1 MKGLSKSRY
10 TAFCQCPK
18 NLWLKVYM
26 PEEATKDASL
36 EARFAQGS
44 EVGDLAMGLFGDFK
58 EAHAEKADG
67 SLDLS
72 KMVEQTRQWMD
83 EGVENI
89 CEASFICEG
98 GYCAVDI
105 LRKTPGGWAIYEV
118 KSTSFPEPN
127 EQQEQ
132 SQTCLGSA
140 ESRERSTEGQF
151 NGQEAKLEKYAT
163 DIAYQRWVL
172 EQCGVNVTGTYLV
185 CLNSEYVRHGE
196 LDIQQLFVVNDMKN
210 FVENEYLK
218 VAPRVAQAMK
228 IINSEQEP
236 DMELSECCMKPYK
249 CAFWDYCKQKHH
261 VPTPSVF
268 DVYGGQGRGG
278 FTFKKKLDYYHQGLI
293 SFEDLRSTDI
303 GPIQNMQ
310 IEAALTNKEYIN
322 TEGIRKFL
330 NKLSY
335 PLYFLDFE
343 TMQDAVPRYDEAKV
357 YAQITF
363 QYSLHIKERESV
375 STFVDKGKLKYTK
388 IANYITHREFLAPSD
403 GSDPRR
409 ALAEQLCKDIPK
421 DVCTL
426 AYNKMFEC
434 GRIRELAGLYPDLS
448 DHLLNIANNIQDLID
463 PFRAG
468 DYYVPAMGGSF
479 SIKSVLPALF
489 PNDPELDYHN
499 LDKRCQNG
507 GDAMN
512 IFPRLQQLEQSLP
525 HQGIQTQDGMLVMAD
540 SLMPLSEQ
548 IRIREEIA
556 ASRKALLDYCK
567 LDTWAMVKVWEKL
580 KEQTN
585 IFKNN

>member
-18 NLWLKVYM
+18 NLWLKVYK
-26 PEEATKDASL
+26 PEEATVDAGL
-36 EARFAQGS
+36 QARFAQGNV
-44 EVGDLAMGLFGDFK
+44 VGDLAMGLFGDFK

-67 SLDLS
+67 SLNLT

-89 CEASFICEG
+89 CEASFSCEG

-105 LRKTPGGWAIYEV
+105 LRKDGDGWAIYEV
-118 KSTSFPEPN
+118 KSTSFPE
-127 EQQEQ
+127 
-132 SQTCLGSA
+132 
-140 ESRERSTEGQF
+140 F
-151 NGQEAKLEKYAT
+151 NGQEAKLEKYAP
-163 DIAYQRWVL
+163 DIAYQKWVL

-185 CLNSEYVRHGE
+185 CLNSDYVRHGE

-218 VAPRVAQAMK
+218 VVPRVAQAMK

-236 DMELSECCMKPYK
+236 DTELSECCMKPYG
-249 CAFWDYCKQKHH
+249 CAFWGYCKRQHG
-261 VPTPSVF
+261 VPSPSVF
-268 DVYGGQGRGG
+268 DVYGGKGKGG

-343 TMQDAVPRYDEAKV
+343 TMQDAVPQYDGAKV

-363 QYSLHIKERESV
+363 QYSLHIKQNETAAYE
-375 STFVDKGKLKYTK
+375 
-388 IANYITHREFLAPSD
+388 HREFLAPSD
-403 GSDPRR
+403 GSYPRR
-409 ALAEQLCKDIPK
+409 ALAEQLCKDIPE

-479 SIKSVLPALF
+479 SIKSALPALF

-507 GDAMN
+507 GDAMT

-585 IFKNN
+585 KFKNN

>member
-18 NLWLKVYM
+18 NLWLKVYK
-26 PEEATKDASL
+26 PEEATVDAGL
-36 EARFAQGS
+36 QARFAQGNV
-44 EVGDLAMGLFGDFK
+44 VGDLAMGLFGVFK

-67 SLDLS
+67 SLNLT

-105 LRKTPGGWAIYEV
+105 LRKTAGGWAIYEV
-118 KSTSFPEPN
+118 KSTSFPE
-127 EQQEQ
+127 
-132 SQTCLGSA
+132 
-140 ESRERSTEGQF
+140 F
-151 NGQEAKLEKYAT
+151 NGQEAKLEKYAP
-163 DIAYQRWVL
+163 DIAYQKWVL
-172 EQCGVNVTGTYLV
+172 TQCGVNVTGTYLV
-185 CLNSEYVRHGE
+185 CLNSDYVRQGE
-196 LDIQQLFVVNDMKN
+196 LDINQLFVVNDMKEM
-210 FVENEYLK
+210 VDNEYLK
-218 VAPRVAQAMK
+218 VQACVSQAMK
-228 IINSEQEP
+228 VINNEQEP
-236 DMELSECCMKPYK
+236 DTELSECCMKPYG
-249 CAFWDYCKQKHH
+249 CAFWEYCKRQHG
-261 VPTPSVF
+261 VPSPSVF
-268 DVYGGQGRGG
+268 DIYGGKGKGG

-343 TMQDAVPRYDEAKV
+343 TMQDAVPQYDGAKV

-363 QYSLHIKERESV
+363 QYSLHVKERESV
-375 STFVDKGKLKYTK
+375 STFVDTGKLKYTK

-434 GRIRELAGLYPDLS
+434 GRIRELAALYPDLS
-448 DHLLNIANNIQDLID
+448 DHLLNIADNIKDLID

-507 GDAMN
+507 GDAMT

-525 HQGIQTQDGMLVMAD
+525 KQGAQNQDGLLVMSD
-540 SLMPLSEQ
+540 SLMPMHEQ
-548 IRIREEIA
+548 IRIREEIN
-556 ASRKALLDYCK
+556 ASRQALLDYCK
-567 LDTWAMVKVWEKL
+567 LDTWAMVKVWQRL
-580 KEQTN
+580 EQRAQD
-585 IFKNN
+585 

>member
-18 NLWLKVYM
+18 NLWLKVYK
-26 PEEATKDASL
+26 PNEATIDAGL
-36 EARFAQGS
+36 QARFAQGNV
-44 EVGDLAMGLFGDFK
+44 VGDLAMGLFGDFK

-67 SLDLS
+67 SLNLS

-83 EGVENI
+83 ECVENI

-105 LRKTPGGWAIYEV
+105 LRKTNGGWDIYEV
-118 KSTSFPEPN
+118 KSTSFPE
-127 EQQEQ
+127 
-132 SQTCLGSA
+132 
-140 ESRERSTEGQF
+140 F
-151 NGQEAKLEKYAT
+151 NGQEAKLEKYAP
-163 DIAYQRWVL
+163 DIAYQKWVL

-185 CLNSEYVRHGE
+185 CLNSDYVRHGE
-196 LDIQQLFVVNDMKN
+196 LDIQQLFVVNDMKEM
-210 FVENEYLK
+210 VENESLK
-218 VAPRVAQAMK
+218 VPARVSQAMK
-228 IINSEQEP
+228 VINNEQEP
-236 DMELSECCMKPYK
+236 DTELSECCMKPYG
-249 CAFWDYCKQKHH
+249 CAFWEYCKRQHG
-261 VPTPSVF
+261 VPSPSVF
-268 DVYGGQGRGG
+268 DIYGGKGKGG
-278 FTFKKKLDYYHQGLI
+278 FTFKKKLDCYHQGHVA
-293 SFEDLRSTDI
+293 FEDLRSTDI
-303 GPIQNMQ
+303 GPIQHMQ
-310 IEAALTNKEYIN
+310 IEAALTGREFIN
-322 TEGIRKFL
+322 SEGIHKFL

-343 TMQDAVPRYDEAKV
+343 TMQDAVPQYDGAKV

-363 QYSLHIKERESV
+363 QYSLHIKQNETAPYE
-375 STFVDKGKLKYTK
+375 
-388 IANYITHREFLAPSD
+388 HREFLALSD

-409 ALAEQLCKDIPK
+409 ALAEQLCRDIPMN
-421 DVCTL
+421 VCTL

-540 SLMPLSEQ
+540 SLMPLSER
-548 IRIREEIA
+548 IRIQEEIN
-556 ASRKALLDYCK
+556 ASRQALLNYCK
-567 LDTWAMVKVWEKL
+567 LDTWAMVKVWQKL
-580 KEQTN
+580 KELAE
-585 IFKNN
+585 

>member
-18 NLWLKVYM
+18 NLWLKVYK
-26 PEEATKDASL
+26 PEEATVDAGV
-36 EARFAQGS
+36 EARFAQGNV
-44 EVGDLAMGLFGDFK
+44 VGDLAMGLFGDFK

-67 SLDLS
+67 SLNLT

-105 LRKTPGGWAIYEV
+105 LRKTNGGWAIYEV
-118 KSTSFPEPN
+118 KSTSFPE
-127 EQQEQ
+127 
-132 SQTCLGSA
+132 
-140 ESRERSTEGQF
+140 F
-151 NGQEAKLEKYAT
+151 NGQEAKLEKYAP
-163 DIAYQRWVL
+163 DIAYQKWVL
-172 EQCGVNVTGTYLV
+172 EQCGFRVTGTYLV
-185 CLNSEYVRHGE
+185 CLNSDYVRQGE
-196 LDIQQLFVVNDMKN
+196 LDINQLFVVNDMKEM
-210 FVENEYLK
+210 VDNEYPK
-218 VAPRVAQAMK
+218 VQARVSQAMK

-236 DMELSECCMKPYK
+236 DTELSECCMKPYG
-249 CAFWDYCKQKHH
+249 CAFWEYCKRQHG
-261 VPTPSVF
+261 VSSPSVF
-268 DVYGGQGRGG
+268 DIYGGKGKGG
-278 FTFKKKLDYYHQGLI
+278 FTFKKKLDCYHQGLI
-293 SFEDLRSTDI
+293 AFEDLRSSDI

-310 IEAALTNKEYIN
+310 IEAALTGKEFIN
-322 TEGIRKFL
+322 SEGIRKFL

-343 TMQDAVPRYDEAKV
+343 TMQDAVPQYDGAKV

-363 QYSLHIKERESV
+363 QYSLHIKQNETAPYE
-375 STFVDKGKLKYTK
+375 
-388 IANYITHREFLAPSD
+388 HREFLAPSD

-409 ALAEQLCKDIPK
+409 ALAEQLCRDIPM

-434 GRIRELAGLYPDLS
+434 GRIRELAALYPDLAP
-448 DHLLNIANNIQDLID
+448 HLLNIADNIKDLID

-489 PNDPELDYHN
+489 PGDSELDYHN
-499 LDKRCQNG
+499 LDERCQNG

-525 HQGIQTQDGMLVMAD
+525 KQGMLSQDGKLSMVD

-548 IRIREEIA
+548 IRILEEIN
-556 ASRKALLDYCK
+556 ASRQALLNYCK

-580 KEQTN
+580 KKMAE
-585 IFKNN
+585 

>member
-18 NLWLKVYM
+18 NLWLKVYK
-26 PEEATKDASL
+26 PNEATIDAGM
-36 EARFAQGS
+36 EARFAQGNV
-44 EVGDLAMGLFGDFK
+44 VGDLAMGLFGDFK
-58 EAHAEKADG
+58 EAHAEKPDG
-67 SLDLS
+67 SLNLT

-105 LRKTPGGWAIYEV
+105 LRKTAGGWAIYEV
-118 KSTSFPEPN
+118 KSTSFPE
-127 EQQEQ
+127 
-132 SQTCLGSA
+132 
-140 ESRERSTEGQF
+140 F
-151 NGQEAKLEKYAT
+151 NGQEAKLEKYAP
-163 DIAYQRWVL
+163 DIAYQKWVL
-172 EQCGVNVTGTYLV
+172 TQCGVNVTGTYLV
-185 CLNSEYVRHGE
+185 CLNSDYVRQGE
-196 LDIQQLFVVNDMKN
+196 LDINQLFVVNDMKEMVN
-210 FVENEYLK
+210 NEYLK
-218 VAPRVAQAMK
+218 VQACVSQAMK
-228 IINSEQEP
+228 VINNEQEP
-236 DMELSECCMKPYK
+236 DTELSECCMKPYG
-249 CAFWDYCKQKHH
+249 CAFWEYCKRQHG
-261 VPTPSVF
+261 VPSPSVF
-268 DVYGGQGRGG
+268 DIYGGKGKGG
-278 FTFKKKLDYYHQGLI
+278 FTFKKKLDCYHQGLI
-293 SFEDLRSTDI
+293 AFEDLRSTDI

-310 IEAALTNKEYIN
+310 IEAALTGREFIN
-322 TEGIRKFL
+322 SEGIRKFL

-343 TMQDAVPRYDEAKV
+343 TMQDAVPQYDGAKV

-363 QYSLHIKERESV
+363 QYSLHIKQNETAAYE
-375 STFVDKGKLKYTK
+375 
-388 IANYITHREFLAPSD
+388 HREFLAPSD

-434 GRIRELAGLYPDLS
+434 GRIHELAALYPDLAP
-448 DHLLNIANNIQDLID
+448 HLLNIADNIKDLID

-540 SLMPLSEQ
+540 SLMPLSER
-548 IRIREEIA
+548 IRILEEIN
-556 ASRKALLDYCK
+556 ASRQALLNYCK
-567 LDTWAMVKVWEKL
+567 LDTWAMVKVWQRL
-580 KEQTN
+580 EQRAQD
-585 IFKNN
+585 

>member
-10 TAFCQCPK
+10 TVFCQCPK
-18 NLWLKVYM
+18 NLWLKVYK
-26 PEEATKDASL
+26 PNEATIDAGM
-36 EARFAQGS
+36 EARFAQGNV
-44 EVGDLAMGLFGDFK
+44 VGDLAMGLFGDFK
-58 EAHAEKADG
+58 EAHAEKPDG
-67 SLDLS
+67 SLDLT
-72 KMVEQTRQWMD
+72 KMAEQTRQWMD

-105 LRKTPGGWAIYEV
+105 LRKTAGGWAIYEV
-118 KSTSFPEPN
+118 KSTSFPE
-127 EQQEQ
+127 
-132 SQTCLGSA
+132 
-140 ESRERSTEGQF
+140 F
-151 NGQEAKLEKYAT
+151 NGQEAKLEKYAP
-163 DIAYQRWVL
+163 DIAYQKWVL
-172 EQCGVNVTGTYLV
+172 EQCGVCVTGTYLV
-185 CLNSEYVRHGE
+185 CLNSDYVRHGE
-196 LDIQQLFVVNDMKN
+196 LDIEQLFVVNDMKEK
-210 FVENEYLK
+210 VENESLK
-218 VAPRVAQAMK
+218 VPARVSQAMK
-228 IINSEQEP
+228 VINSVQEP

-278 FTFKKKLDYYHQGLI
+278 FTFKKKLDCYRQGLLA
-293 SFEDLRSTDI
+293 FEDLRQTEI

-310 IEAALTNKEYIN
+310 IEAALTGKEFVN

-330 NKLSY
+330 DRLSY

-375 STFVDKGKLKYTK
+375 STFVDTGKLKYTK
-388 IANYITHREFLAPSD
+388 TANYITHREFLAPND

-409 ALAEQLCKDIPK
+409 PLAEQLCRDIPM
-421 DVCTL
+421 DACTL

-434 GRIRELAGLYPDLS
+434 GRIRELAALYPDLAP
-448 DHLLNIANNIQDLID
+448 HLQNIADHIIDLIA

-489 PNDPELDYHN
+489 PDDPELDYHN
-499 LDKRCQNG
+499 LDERCQNG
-507 GDAMN
+507 GDAMT
-512 IFPRLQQLEQSLP
+512 IFPRLQQMEQSLP
-525 HQGIQTQDGMLVMAD
+525 KQGVQNQDGLLVMAD

-548 IRIREEIA
+548 IRIREEIN
-556 ASRKALLDYCK
+556 ASRQALLDYCK
-567 LDTWAMVKVWEKL
+567 LDTWAMVKVWQRL
-580 KEQTN
+580 EQRAQD
-585 IFKNN
+585 